1 MAKEQIIRIKGDT
14 SDFEKKLDQMSASME
29 QAGRKMQNIGKSLSK
44 YVTLPLVAAG
54 TASFMAAKDF
64 EASMSKI
71 TGLVGVASDQVE
83 KWKDDL
89 LRLGP
94 ELGKTPTELADALFF
109 VTSAGLRGAEALDV
123 LRMSAKASV
132 AGLGETKVVADLVTS
147 AMNAYGAETLNA
159 SQATDILVA
168 AVREGKA
175 EAPELAASMGQVL
188 PIAAELGVTFDQ
200 VGGAMAAM
208 TRTGTNAATAATQL
222 RAIMAGLM
230 KPTKQAADTL
240 DEMGTSAAALRT
252 QIREEGLLSALMTI
266 RELTNKFGEDA
277 MSVVFP
283 NIRALAGVLD
293 LMGSNMHDNIEIMR
307 NVADATGSLDHA
319 FEEAANTAQFKWDQA
334 MASANATL
342 ITIGDTV
349 KIAVIPLLERFTS
362 IMESLADWFRS
373 LDPEMRKVVVTMGG
387 IAAAAGPLLV
397 VIGTFT
403 RSVLPALITGLKTL
417 RVAALG
423 PVTASIAGLYGL
435 WKLWN
440 FEQDRTRR
448 IAGELASKTLP
459 ELEKMAEET
468 SAKLTKALEEAGA
481 GTSLALASGAAG
493 QMNPFARLID
503 QARKA
508 LGGDTQV
515 EGLIQQMTAI
525 EQAKDLV
532 RERADE
538 ERKVTEEIESQIA
551 AMMNMQQ
558 ITDGGEGFVPAP
570 PTEPMREFAEI
581 IEKTD
586 DEILKLLDDVEI
598 VDEGFTSMGER
609 IEYVSDM
616 MRMAQDAAVNFGDA
630 VMAAG
635 IRGGQSLQEFGDTV
649 RRIAK
654 QNISAM
660 IAEAVAG
667 AVKSALITVPFPF
680 NIAAG
685 ATAGGLAA
693 ALFNQIPGFATGGV
707 VPPGYPNDSY
717 LARLTSG
724 EQIIPAGQ
732 SPSMRLEVVGHR
744 IPSGDLYFTVEQAKN
759 RMNNYR

>member
-1 MAKEQIIRIKGDT
+1 MSKEQIIRIKGDT

-29 QAGRKMQNIGKSLSK
+29 QAGRKMQNIGRSLSK

-83 KWKDDL
+83 QWKDDL
-89 LRLGP
+89 IKLGP

-147 AMNAYGAETLNA
+147 AMNAYGVANLNA
-159 SQATDILVA
+159 TQATDILVA
-168 AVREGKA
+168 SVREGKA
-175 EAPELAASMGQVL
+175 EATELAASMGQVL

-222 RAIMAGLM
+222 RAIMVGVM
-230 KPTKQAADTL
+230 RPSKQAADTL
-240 DEMGTSAAALRT
+240 EEMGTSAANLRK
-252 QIREEGLLSALMTI
+252 QIREEGLLSALTTI

-277 MSVVFP
+277 MSIVFP

-293 LMGSNMHDNIEIMR
+293 LMGSNMEDNVQIMHS
-307 NVADATGSLDHA
+307 VADATGSLEKA
-319 FEEAANTAQFKWDQA
+319 FEEASNTAQFKWDQA

-342 ITIGDTV
+342 ITMGDTV
-349 KIAVIPLLERFTS
+349 KIAIIPILERFTAM
-362 IMESLADWFRS
+362 MEKLAGWFRE
-373 LDPEMRKVVVTMGG
+373 LDPQMRKLVVTIGG
-387 IAAAAGPLLV
+387 VAAAAGPLLV
-397 VIGTFT
+397 IIGTFT
-403 RSVLPALITGLKTL
+403 RTVLPALITGLKSL

-423 PVTASIAGLYGL
+423 PVGIAVGAVYGA
-435 WKLWN
+435 WQLWN
-440 FEQDRTRR
+440 RAILNTKKYTE
-448 IAGELASKTLP
+448 ELTGKTLP
-459 ELEKMAEET
+459 ELEREANKVRRELHELMNPEVDKSIGGALRESLKMALPGVT
-468 SAKLTKALEEAGA
+468 GA
-481 GTSLALASGAAG
+481 
-493 QMNPFARLID
+493 ID
-503 QARKA
+503 TARKA
-508 LGGDTQV
+508 KLVEQLKVLDQQV
-515 EGLIQQMTAI
+515 EQMREQQKA
-525 EQAKDLV
+525 A
-532 RERADE
+532 A
-538 ERKVTEEIESQIA
+538 EIESSNANITKEIEAQLS
-551 AMMNMQQ
+551 AMMDMNEAS
-558 ITDGGEGFVPAP
+558 GGGALVPDPPIAP
-570 PTEPMREFAEI
+570 MTEFAEI

-586 DEILKLLDDVEI
+586 EEILKLLDDVE
-598 VDEGFTSMGER
+598 VMDDGFVSMGER

-616 MRMAQDAAVNFGDA
+616 MRMAQDAAMSFGDA
-630 VMAAG
+630 VMSAG

-649 RRIAK
+649 KRIAK

-724 EQIIPAGQ
+724 ETITPAGQ
-732 SPSMRLEVVGHR
+732 SPSMKLEVVGHR
-744 IPSGDLYFTVEQAKN
+744 IPSGDLLFSVEQAKN
-759 RMNNYR
+759 RFKSY